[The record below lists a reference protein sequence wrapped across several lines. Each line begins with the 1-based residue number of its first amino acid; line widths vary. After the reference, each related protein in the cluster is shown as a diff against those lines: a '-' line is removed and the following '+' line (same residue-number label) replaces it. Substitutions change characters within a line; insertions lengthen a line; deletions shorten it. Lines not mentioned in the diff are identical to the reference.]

1 MAEALTIGGF
11 LAGLTFCIITGNEV
25 LYALLF
31 GVFCFSSYALYKG
44 VMPGNVMRMLGEGM
58 YRVFNILVIFIF
70 IGCMTAL
77 WRISGTIPFIL
88 YYSVGWIQPQF
99 FVLCTFLL
107 CSMMSFL
114 TGTSFGTV
122 STMGV
127 ICMMISNTAGLDP
140 LLTAGAILSG
150 IFFGDRCSPMSSSAL
165 LVCSLTKTD
174 IYGNVRN
181 MMRSSVV
188 PFLIS
193 CVLYVVL
200 SKNAEGMEPDMTTVA
215 LFEEYFSLHWVT
227 VLPALLIFVL
237 AFLHVDV
244 KIAMGI
250 SILTAAVI
258 ALTIQGSSFTELLTT
273 MWRGAR
279 FGEGSQMAELLN
291 GGGIMSMV
299 KVAAIVMI
307 LTNQI
312 CEGIYDRNEDLA
324 LALENTVIVIA
335 ALIPWS
341 IAGSVPVMTV
351 GSDSR
356 CLWFAFYLYLLPI
369 WNLLKSYLLRIF
381 STNSV
386 RIS

>member
-150 IFFGDRCSPMSSSAL
+150 IFL
-165 LVCSLTKTD
+165 ET
-174 IYGNVRN
+174 
-181 MMRSSVV
+181 
-188 PFLIS
+188 
-193 CVLYVVL
+193 VVL
-200 SKNAEGMEPDMTTVA
+200 RCPPV
-215 LFEEYFSLHWVT
+215 
-227 VLPALLIFVL
+227 
-237 AFLHVDV
+237 
-244 KIAMGI
+244 
-250 SILTAAVI
+250 
-258 ALTIQGSSFTELLTT
+258 
-273 MWRGAR
+273 R
-279 FGEGSQMAELLN
+279 F
-291 GGGIMSMV
+291 
-299 KVAAIVMI
+299 
-307 LTNQI
+307 
-312 CEGIYDRNEDLA
+312 
-324 LALENTVIVIA
+324 
-335 ALIPWS
+335 W
-341 IAGSVPVMTV
+341 
-351 GSDSR
+351 
-356 CLWFAFYLYLLPI
+356 
-369 WNLLKSYLLRIF
+369 
-381 STNSV
+381 SV
-386 RIS
+386 RLRKRISMEMCVI